1 MNEIYLVLGG
11 LVVLTVFAC
20 CLGRRAASLK
30 EARVRADAALPA
42 TTAAQP
48 QELPT
53 ASRPPATDSDRAP
66 AAHSDPDA
74 LPLYTQ
80 SPVGG
85 ASLNLAHHESE
96 ASAIELTQI
105 VTASGADVTAAGEGR
120 FPPAPSLAPPMYS
133 PS

>member
-11 LVVLTVFAC
+11 LFVLTVFAC

-30 EARVRADAALPA
+30 EARP
-42 TTAAQP
+42 TTAAHP

-85 ASLNLAHHESE
+85 DASLNLAHPESE

-105 VTASGADVTAAGEGR
+105 VTENGADVTAASGEGR
-120 FPPAPSLAPPMYS
+120 YPPAPSLAPPMYS